1 MVWVVLIKVNCSPM
15 SSPKNDAFD
24 LFVVDLLRIAEKWH
38 KSYNYVNIALF
49 VVLYLTLVFLDIL
62 LVYGLL

>member
-1 MVWVVLIKVNCSPM
+1 MLPM
-15 SSPKNDAFD
+15 DAAFD
-24 LFVVDLLRIAEKWH
+24 LCVADLLRIAEKWH

-49 VVLYLTLVFLDIL
+49 VVLYLALVLLDIL